1 MMSFRTIIT
10 GPIRLILQTNFCL
23 HPLPIHCRSWLFKK
37 KSASIFVCKW
47 IMFWKVWQMSVDKP
61 TDITS
66 LTIRIN
72 ILFIFWLFSI
82 FCMQMNH
89 GYFNFVSELCFET
102 GLIQQQEKKGYY
114 KLVHV
119 LLYDIFVILGWY
131 HDNLGWKYCLLF

>member
-1 MMSFRTIIT
+1 MDNYVKSIISNLYHVILNNMSLRKRLNNDVIPNHNYWPYSINFRDKLLFAPT
-10 GPIRLILQTNFCL
+10 
-23 HPLPIHCRSWLFKK
+23 LPKLAIQK

-102 GLIQQQEKKGYY
+102 GLIQQQEKK
-114 KLVHV
+114 V
-119 LLYDIFVILGWY
+119 IFTKK
-131 HDNLGWKYCLLF
+131 N

>member
-1 MMSFRTIIT
+1 MDNYVKSVIPNLYHVILHNMSLRKRLNNDVIPNHNYWPYSINFRDKLLFAPT
-10 GPIRLILQTNFCL
+10 
-23 HPLPIHCRSWLFKK
+23 LPKLAIQK
-37 KSASIFVCKW
+37 KSNSIFVCKW

-102 GLIQQQEKKGYY
+102 GLIQQQEKK
-114 KLVHV
+114 V
-119 LLYDIFVILGWY
+119 IFTKK
-131 HDNLGWKYCLLF
+131 N